1 MATNLEKL
9 RAAYKVWGDSKGADM
24 KPFLA
29 LIDDSFVMR
38 SVAPAPPGLDFAG
51 VKTGAANL
59 VASFKSML
67 DHWTMNFYRA
77 ETLVGD
83 GDQVA
88 MFGRCSFTFK
98 ATGKGVETPIANL
111 WTFKNG
117 KAVECIEIFDS
128 AKAAMAASP
137 G

>member
-1 MATNLEKL
+1 MTTNLEKL
-9 RAAYKVWGDSKGADM
+9 RAAYKVWGDSKGANLDL
-24 KPFLA
+24 FLA
-29 LIDDSFVMR
+29 LIDASFVMR
-38 SVAPAPPGLDFAG
+38 SVAPASPALEFAG
-51 VKTGAANL
+51 VKTGASNL
-59 VASFKSML
+59 VAALKTML

-77 ETLVGD
+77 ETLLGD

-88 MFGRCSFTFK
+88 MFGRCSFTSK
-98 ATGKGVETPIANL
+98 ETGKSVETPIANL